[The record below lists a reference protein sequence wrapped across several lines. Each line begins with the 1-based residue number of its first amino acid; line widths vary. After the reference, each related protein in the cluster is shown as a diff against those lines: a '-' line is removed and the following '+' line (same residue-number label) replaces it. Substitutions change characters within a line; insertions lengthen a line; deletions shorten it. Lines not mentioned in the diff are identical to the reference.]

1 MVYELWTRK
10 DIILKIR
17 LIAVGKTKHSFV
29 REGIEEYVRKLGYYV
44 KLEYVELP
52 DSGVSNAETEGK
64 KILAK
69 LTSEDQLALL
79 DERGTEMSSVEF
91 SKFLQKKMNAG
102 TKSLSFVIGGP
113 FGFSDEVVERSS
125 MKISFSK
132 MTFNHEMIRIFAL
145 EQLYRAHTIL
155 KGEPYHHA

>member
-1 MVYELWTRK
+1 
-10 DIILKIR
+10 LKIK
-17 LIAVGKTKHSFV
+17 LVAVGKTRHTFIK
-29 REGIEEYVRKLGYYV
+29 EGIEEYVRKLAHYV

-52 DSGVSNAETEGK
+52 DSGASNAEVEGK

-69 LTSEDQLALL
+69 LSPEDQVALL
-79 DERGTEMSSVEF
+79 DERGMEMSSVEF

-102 TKSLSFVIGGP
+102 TKCLALIIGGP
-113 FGFSDEVVERSS
+113 FGFSDEVIQRAT

-132 MTFNHEMIRIFAL
+132 MTFNHEMIRLFAL
-145 EQLYRAHTIL
+145 EQLYRAHTII

>member
-1 MVYELWTRK
+1 
-10 DIILKIR
+10 
-17 LIAVGKTKHSFV
+17 
-29 REGIEEYVRKLGYYV
+29 
-44 KLEYVELP
+44 
-52 DSGVSNAETEGK
+52 
-64 KILAK
+64 
-69 LTSEDQLALL
+69 
-79 DERGTEMSSVEF
+79 
-91 SKFLQKKMNAG
+91 MNAG

>member
-1 MVYELWTRK
+1 
-10 DIILKIR
+10 LKIR

-29 REGIEEYVRKLGYYV
+29 REGIEEYVRKLGHYV

-52 DSGVSNAETEGK
+52 DSGVSNAESEGK

-91 SKFLQKKMNAG
+91 SKFLQKK
-102 TKSLSFVIGGP
+102 
-113 FGFSDEVVERSS
+113 
-125 MKISFSK
+125 
-132 MTFNHEMIRIFAL
+132 
-145 EQLYRAHTIL
+145 
-155 KGEPYHHA
+155 